1 MASRGGSPSRSP
13 TFVVP
18 WAVLVVRTCGA
29 VRTLVDAGVVPASW
43 DTGSQG
49 GIATRS
55 IVVFV
60 VRKGNPMH
68 IHGWTDLVKPRV
80 QVITPKPFSSGGA
93 SWNIMA
99 AYGAQLQQ
107 GKTEQQ
113 ALDYLRELLRH
124 LPVQDKSARESL
136 QTFDSGKGDVLL
148 SYENE
153 AITGEQKGAA
163 IDYVIPDQTI
173 LIENPIAVT
182 KSAPEPAEA
191 FVRFLRT
198 PAAQKI
204 FAANGYR
211 PVLDNLRSATHNLPS
226 SSPSAASAAG
236 PPSADACST
245 PTAG

>member
-1 MASRGGSPSRSP
+1 M
-13 TFVVP
+13 
-18 WAVLVVRTCGA
+18 
-29 VRTLVDAGVVPASW
+29 
-43 DTGSQG
+43 
-49 GIATRS
+49 
-55 IVVFV
+55 
-60 VRKGNPMH
+60 
-68 IHGWTDLVKPRV
+68 
-80 QVITPKPFSSGGA
+80 
-93 SWNIMA
+93 
-99 AYGAQLQQ
+99 
-107 GKTEQQ
+107 
-113 ALDYLRELLRH
+113 
-124 LPVQDKSARESL
+124 PVQDKSARESL
-136 QTFDSGKGDVLL
+136 ATFAGGKGDVLIG
-148 SYENE
+148 YENE
-153 AITGEQKGAA
+153 IITAQQAGET
-163 IDYVIPDQTI
+163 IEFVIPAETI